1 MKGLRN
7 AEGFSSMRGFDS
19 VAIAAFE
26 GGNCNHQ
33 AINNPQGSL
42 ELRLSRHDC
51 DGSLAE
57 NKEKENEKPC
67 LDNECCELKGGNSN
81 RTSVDVRELV
91 SPGEQTNQPSDR
103 LSGIGDEEGENEGKS
118 IFKKRVELKPYE
130 YPQLLQYRDAIRH
143 SYWLHTEFTLT
154 GDIQDWFTKTSYV
167 ERSILKRTMLAI
179 SQVEVAVKTF
189 WSRIYDRMP
198 KPEIAEVGMTFA
210 ESEVRHANAY
220 SFLLEALRLDED
232 FKKLRD
238 IPAINKRIEYL
249 SEVQKHVQSQNPRQ
263 FILTLLLFSSFVEH
277 VSLFS
282 QFLIMMSFNRYKGIF
297 KAISNIVE
305 ATSKE
310 EQIHGLFGQELTNI
324 VKSEHPEWFDSRFE
338 QELYEFVKIAFQAER
353 EILGW
358 IFEEGELEFLQVGT
372 VEEFLKSRFNRSME
386 GVGYRALF
394 QVNQEL
400 LSKTRWFDEE
410 LVAKKENDFFNKRNV
425 DYSKKVQQFTADSL
439 F

>member
-1 MKGLRN
+1 MAETNDTIRRELGVNSSTQAALYKWLGGSDCCEPNQLNQKNSEGLRVGVT
-7 AEGFSSMRGFDS
+7 ERGSSHGLSNFD
-19 VAIAAFE
+19 FPE
-26 GGNCNHQ
+26 
-33 AINNPQGSL
+33 
-42 ELRLSRHDC
+42 
-51 DGSLAE
+51 
-57 NKEKENEKPC
+57 
-67 LDNECCELKGGNSN
+67 
-81 RTSVDVRELV
+81 
-91 SPGEQTNQPSDR
+91 
-103 LSGIGDEEGENEGKS
+103 KS
-118 IFKKRVELKPYE
+118 IFRKRVELKPYE
-130 YPQLLQYRDAIRH
+130 YPQLLKYRDAIRH

-154 GDIQDWFTKTSYV
+154 GDIQDWFTRTSYV

-232 FKKLRD
+232 FRRLKD
-238 IPAINKRIEYL
+238 IPAINRRIEYL
-249 SEVQKHVQSQNPRQ
+249 SDVQKYVQSQNPRE
-263 FILTLLLFSSFVEH
+263 FVLTLLLFSAFVEH

-310 EQIHGLFGQELTNI
+310 EQVHGLFGQELTNI
-324 VKSEHPEWFDSRFE
+324 VKGEHPDWFDHDFE
-338 QELYEFVKIAFQAER
+338 RELYQFVLAAYEAER
-353 EILGW
+353 EVLGW
-358 IFEEGELEFLQVGT
+358 IFEEGELEFLQVLT

-386 GVGYRALF
+386 GVGYRAVF

-400 LSKTRWFDEE
+400 LSKTAWFDEE
-410 LVAKKENDFFNKRNV
+410 LVAKKENDFFNKRSV
-425 DYSKKVQQFTADSL
+425 DYSKKLQQFTADSL